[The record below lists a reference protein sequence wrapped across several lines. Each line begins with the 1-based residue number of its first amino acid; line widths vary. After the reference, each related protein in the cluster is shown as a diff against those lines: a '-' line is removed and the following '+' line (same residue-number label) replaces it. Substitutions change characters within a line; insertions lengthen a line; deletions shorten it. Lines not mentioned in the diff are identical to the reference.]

1 MTVCSGA
8 NCNELID
15 GLHGYCEWCDQFE
28 GEKSDAGEV
37 KEWIHCEQCV
47 DGFTGHD
54 CGEDCCCC
62 LNPEPNVEC
71 EVCDGEGGWY
81 E

>member
-1 MTVCSGA
+1 MS
-8 NCNELID
+8 
-15 GLHGYCEWCDQFE
+15 
-28 GEKSDAGEV
+28 KSDAGEV

-62 LNPEPNVEC
+62 LRPEPNIEC